1 MIGDILHKVYVVLVV
16 LVFFGASVFVHEYGH
31 YIMAK
36 LRKMIV
42 LGFSIG
48 FGPKILGWR
57 DRSGV
62 DWAIRWIPAG
72 GFVKLPQ
79 MITSEAIEG
88 AADSTV
94 PHASPFSR
102 ILVAIAGPVMNVAF
116 AFLIATVVWRVGLP
130 VAVNPSIIGY
140 VEPGSD
146 EAKMGIREGDRIL
159 KVDGKQVRDWQDVQ
173 KFTVLA
179 RTNVI
184 PIEIS
189 REGTINTYL
198 LTAKVNPAFGLK
210 LLNLDPR
217 DHPVIGSLVEDG
229 VAKAVGLQVDDQ
241 FVSFAGVPVVG
252 QSQLVELIR
261 AKPEQASVV
270 EVIRGSEKLKFTV
283 TPRLDPKE
291 NVGRIG
297 VVLTG
302 SRKLVYQLQRP
313 GPTPWQQ
320 VSDVLRMM
328 GEVVGAL
335 VHSKETGVTAK
346 DMSGPVGIFGKLAA
360 DVNADIRLALNFVV
374 MVNINLAIL
383 NLMPIPVLDGGHIV
397 MALYEIV
404 TRRRIGVRFQ
414 EIVTTAFAV
423 LLLSFM
429 LYVSFFDVVKR
440 GPMFRALFRQE
451 TVVETTP
458 AGGSR

>member
-1 MIGDILHKVYVVLVV
+1 MRGRESLSDAENASGGGKIILATTNCPLAVGNIASRPRMIGDILHKLYVVLVV

-36 LRKMIV
+36 FRKMIV

-88 AADSTV
+88 AADSSV
-94 PHASPFSR
+94 PHASPVSR

-146 EAKMGIREGDRIL
+146 EANMGIREGDRIL

-184 PIEIS
+184 P
-189 REGTINTYL
+189 
-198 LTAKVNPAFGLK
+198 V
-210 LLNLDPR
+210 
-217 DHPVIGSLVEDG
+217 
-229 VAKAVGLQVDDQ
+229 
-241 FVSFAGVPVVG
+241 
-252 QSQLVELIR
+252 
-261 AKPEQASVV
+261 
-270 EVIRGSEKLKFTV
+270 
-283 TPRLDPKE
+283 
-291 NVGRIG
+291 
-297 VVLTG
+297 
-302 SRKLVYQLQRP
+302 
-313 GPTPWQQ
+313 
-320 VSDVLRMM
+320 
-328 GEVVGAL
+328 
-335 VHSKETGVTAK
+335 
-346 DMSGPVGIFGKLAA
+346 
-360 DVNADIRLALNFVV
+360 
-374 MVNINLAIL
+374 
-383 NLMPIPVLDGGHIV
+383 
-397 MALYEIV
+397 
-404 TRRRIGVRFQ
+404 
-414 EIVTTAFAV
+414 
-423 LLLSFM
+423 
-429 LYVSFFDVVKR
+429 
-440 GPMFRALFRQE
+440 
-451 TVVETTP
+451 
-458 AGGSR
+458 